1 MPRVCVITG
10 GASGIGHAIA
20 ERFLRGGDA
29 VVVLD
34 SNGEQLAAVTPA
46 FQALGPVVCIHGDVS
61 VDADLEKAATAADN
75 LGTLGV
81 WVNNA
86 AYNIIGAIHEID
98 RATYDRGMAVD
109 FGGVFWGTAVAVRR
123 MLESGGGNVINIS
136 SVQALV
142 GLRGFPAYA
151 ACKGAIISL
160 TRQVAAEYAGR
171 QIRCNAIAPGV
182 IVTPMNAKLLAE
194 SDDPDALRKEWDTL
208 CPVGRYG
215 TPEDIAET
223 AWFLASE
230 GASFIT
236 GQVIQVDG
244 GATIVARGQ

>member
-1 MPRVCVITG
+1 MTRVCVVTG

-20 ERFLRGGDA
+20 RRFLRGGDA

-34 SNGEQLAAVTPA
+34 WNQAQLDAVRPGLE
-46 FQALGPVVCIHGDVS
+46 ALGSTVCLHGDVAK
-61 VDADLEKAATAADN
+61 DADLEAAAEAADR

-98 RATYDRGMAVD
+98 RETYDRGMAVD
-109 FGGVFWGTAVAVRR
+109 LGGVFWGTAIAVRR
-123 MLESGGGNVINIS
+123 MLQGDGGTIINLS

-171 QIRCNAIAPGV
+171 GIRCNAIAPGL
-182 IVTPMNAKLLAE
+182 IMTPMNDKLLAE
-194 SDDPDALRKEWDTL
+194 TDDPAALRRSWDLLT
-208 CPVGRYG
+208 PVGRYG

-223 AWFLASE
+223 AWFLASD

>member
-1 MPRVCVITG
+1 MPRVCVVTG

-34 SNGEQLAAVTPA
+34 NNAEQLAAVAPTLTT
-46 FQALGPVVCIHGDVS
+46 LGPVTCIQGDVS
-61 VDADLEKAATAADN
+61 VDADLERAAAAADA
-75 LGTLGV
+75 LGTLGA

-86 AYNIIGAIHEID
+86 AYNILGAIHEID
-98 RATYDRGMAVD
+98 RDTYDRGMAVD
-109 FGGVFWGTAVAVRR
+109 FGGVFWGTAIAVRR
-123 MLESGGGNVINIS
+123 MLVSGGGNIINIS
-136 SVQALV
+136 SVQSLV

-151 ACKGAIISL
+151 ACKGAINSL
-160 TRQVAAEYAGR
+160 TRQVATEYAGR
-171 QIRCNAIAPGV
+171 NIRCNAIAPGL
-182 IVTPMNAKLLAE
+182 IATPMNDKLLAE
-194 SDDPDALRKEWDTL
+194 SDDPDALKRSWDIL
-208 CPVGRYG
+208 CPTGRYG
-215 TPEDIAET
+215 RPEDIAET

-230 GASFIT
+230 GATFIT

>member
-1 MPRVCVITG
+1 MRVCVVTG

-34 SNGEQLAAVTPA
+34 NNAEQLAAIAPA
-46 FQALGPVVCIHGDVS
+46 LTSLGPVACISGDVS
-61 VDADLEKAATAADN
+61 VDADLERAAAAADS

-86 AYNIIGAIHEID
+86 AYNILGAIHEID

-109 FGGVFWGTAVAVRR
+109 FGGVFWGTTIAVRR
-123 MLESGGGNVINIS
+123 MLASGGGQIINIS
-136 SVQALV
+136 SVQSLV

-151 ACKGAIISL
+151 ACKGAINAL
-160 TRQVAAEYAGR
+160 TRQVATEYAGR
-171 QIRCNAIAPGV
+171 NIRCNAIAPGL
-182 IVTPMNAKLLAE
+182 IATPMNDKLLAE
-194 SDDPDALRKEWDTL
+194 SDDPDALKRSWDIL
-208 CPVGRYG
+208 CPIGRYG
-215 TPEDIAET
+215 TPKDIAET

>member
-1 MPRVCVITG
+1 MRVCVVTG

-34 SNGEQLAAVTPA
+34 NDTEQLAAIAPA
-46 FQALGPVVCIHGDVS
+46 LASLGPVACIPGDVS
-61 VDADLEKAATAADN
+61 VDADLERAAAAADS

-86 AYNIIGAIHEID
+86 AYNILGAIHEID

-123 MLESGGGNVINIS
+123 MLASGGGQIINIS
-136 SVQALV
+136 SVQSLV

-151 ACKGAIISL
+151 ACKGAINAL
-160 TRQVAAEYAGR
+160 TRQVATEYAGR
-171 QIRCNAIAPGV
+171 NIRCNAIAPGL
-182 IVTPMNAKLLAE
+182 IATPMNDKLLAE
-194 SDDPDALRKEWDTL
+194 SDDPDALTRSWDIL
-208 CPVGRYG
+208 CPIGRYS

>member
-1 MPRVCVITG
+1 MPRVCVVTG
-10 GASGIGHAIA
+10 GASGIGYAIA

-34 SNGEQLAAVTPA
+34 NSGEQLRAVEPA
-46 FQALGPVVCIHGDVS
+46 LKALGPVACIHGDVS
-61 VDADLEKAATAADN
+61 VDADLERAGAAADG

-98 RATYDRGMAVD
+98 RETYDRGMAVD
-109 FGGVFWGTAVAVRR
+109 LGGVFWGTAVAVRR
-123 MLESGGGNVINIS
+123 MLRSGGGNVINIS

-160 TRQVAAEYAGR
+160 TRQVATEYVTR
-171 QIRCNAIAPGV
+171 NIRCNAIAPGL
-182 IVTPMNAKLLAE
+182 IVTPMNDKLLAE
-194 SDDPDALRKEWDTL
+194 ADDPDALRRSWDEIS
-208 CPVGRYG
+208 PIGRYG
-215 TPEDIAET
+215 TPADIAET

-236 GQVIQVDG
+236 GQVITVDG
-244 GATIVARGQ
+244 GATVVARGQ

>member
-1 MPRVCVITG
+1 MRVCVVTG

-20 ERFLRGGDA
+20 ARFLRGGDA
-29 VVVLD
+29 AVVLD
-34 SNGEQLAAVTPA
+34 NNAAQLAAVAPA
-46 FQALGPVVCIHGDVS
+46 LQALGPVACIEGDVS
-61 VDADLEKAATAADN
+61 VDADLERAAAAADS
-75 LGTLGV
+75 LGTLDI

-86 AYNIIGAIHEID
+86 AYNILGAIHEID
-98 RATYDRGMAVD
+98 RETYDRGMAVD

-123 MLESGGGNVINIS
+123 MLASGGGKIINIS
-136 SVQALV
+136 SVQSLV

-151 ACKGAIISL
+151 ACKGAINAL
-160 TRQVAAEYAGR
+160 TRQVATEYAGR
-171 QIRCNAIAPGV
+171 NIRCNAIAPGL
-182 IVTPMNAKLLAE
+182 IATPMNDKLLAE
-194 SDDPDALRKEWDTL
+194 SDDPDALKRSWDIL
-208 CPVGRYG
+208 CPTGRYG

>member
-1 MPRVCVITG
+1 MRVCVVTG

-20 ERFLRGGDA
+20 ARFLRGGDA

-34 SNGEQLAAVTPA
+34 NNAAQLAVARSELET
-46 FQALGPVVCIHGDVS
+46 LGPVACIAGDVS
-61 VDADLEKAATAADN
+61 VDADLERAAEAADS
-75 LGTLGV
+75 LGTLDI

-86 AYNIIGAIHEID
+86 AYNILGAIHEID

-123 MLESGGGNVINIS
+123 MLVSGGGKIINIS

-151 ACKGAIISL
+151 ACKGAINAL
-160 TRQVAAEYAGR
+160 TRQVATEYAGR
-171 QIRCNAIAPGV
+171 NIRCNAIAPGL
-182 IVTPMNAKLLAE
+182 IATPMNDKLLAE
-194 SDDPDALRKEWDTL
+194 SDDPDALKRSWDIL
-208 CPVGRYG
+208 CPTGRYG
-215 TPEDIAET
+215 TPEDIAAT

>member
-1 MPRVCVITG
+1 MPRVCVVTG

-34 SNGEQLAAVTPA
+34 SNEQQLAAVTPGL
-46 FQALGPVVCIHGDVS
+46 QALGPAACIHGDVA
-61 VDADLEKAATAADN
+61 VDADLERAAQVADT

-98 RATYDRGMAVD
+98 RRTYDRGMAVD
-109 FGGVFWGTAVAVRR
+109 FGGVFWGTAIAVRR
-123 MLESGGGNVINIS
+123 MLASGGGNIINIS

-160 TRQVAAEYAGR
+160 TRQVAAEYAGKN
-171 QIRCNAIAPGV
+171 IRCNAIAPGV
-182 IVTPMNAKLLAE
+182 IVTPMNEKLLAE
-194 SDDPDALRKEWDTL
+194 SDDPEALKRSWDIL
-208 CPVGRYG
+208 CPIGRYG
-215 TPEDIAET
+215 KPEDVAES
-223 AWFLASE
+223 AWFLASDA
-230 GASFIT
+230 ASFIT
-236 GQVIQVDG
+236 GQVLQVDG

>member
-1 MPRVCVITG
+1 MPRVCVVTG
-10 GASGIGHAIA
+10 GASGIGHAIV
-20 ERFLRGGDA
+20 ERFLCGGNA

-34 SNGEQLAAVTPA
+34 NNAAQLAAVTPA
-46 FQALGPVVCIHGDVS
+46 LAALGSVACIHGDVS
-61 VDADLEKAATAADN
+61 VDADLERAAEAADG

-123 MLESGGGNVINIS
+123 MLQHGGGNIINIS

-160 TRQVAAEYAGR
+160 TRQVATEYAGR
-171 QIRCNAIAPGV
+171 NIRCNAIAPGL
-182 IVTPMNAKLLAE
+182 IATPMNDKLLAE
-194 SDDPDALRKEWDTL
+194 SDDPEALKQSWDIL
-208 CPVGRYG
+208 CPTGRYG
-215 TPEDIAET
+215 KPEDIAET

>member
-1 MPRVCVITG
+1 MPRVCVVTG

-34 SNGEQLAAVTPA
+34 NNAQQLAAVTPA
-46 FQALGPVVCIHGDVS
+46 FKALGSVLCIQGDVS
-61 VDADLEKAATAADN
+61 VDADLERAAVAADG

-86 AYNIIGAIHEID
+86 AYNILGAVHEID
-98 RATYDRGMAVD
+98 RETYDRGMAVD
-109 FGGVFWGTAVAVRR
+109 FGGVFWSTAIAVRR
-123 MLESGGGNVINIS
+123 MLASGGGNIINIS
-136 SVQALV
+136 SVQSLV
-142 GLRGFPAYA
+142 GLRGFAAYA
-151 ACKGAIISL
+151 ACKGAINSL
-160 TRQVAAEYAGR
+160 TRQVATEYAGR
-171 QIRCNAIAPGV
+171 NIRCNAIAPGL
-182 IVTPMNAKLLAE
+182 IATPMNDKLLAE
-194 SDDPDALRKEWDTL
+194 SDDPDALKRSWDIL
-208 CPVGRYG
+208 CPTGRYG
-215 TPEDIAET
+215 TPKDIAET